1 MKSAF
6 LPIFLLLSISGINQ
20 SFAQAK
26 LDDYFDQL
34 FKKKKFMGSV
44 AISHND
50 SLIYSKSVGYAAVQ
64 NNLSNNS
71 DTKFRIGSL
80 TKTFSAALVLKA
92 IEDNKLKLDDLL
104 SKYYPQI
111 KNANRIT
118 IEQLL
123 KHRSGI
129 FNFTEI
135 KGEQEWEQQ
144 YHTEAEFIAFF
155 VKQDSNFEPGTEHS
169 YSNTNYAL
177 LGFILQKIYHKTFAE
192 ILDEKI
198 CKPLLLKNTY
208 YTFKVDVRKNEA
220 LSYNIQDKYVKNG
233 NVNFSNHP
241 ASGGIVS
248 TPIDLNRFLYSLFH
262 GKIISKQSL
271 ETMLPVNKGE
281 YGMGIEKL
289 DLNPIGFTHGGRV
302 ENYISVYWYFPE
314 ENLGIV
320 TLANAVNINVS
331 SINNVLTRY
340 AFGIKP
346 EVPDFDQI
354 SGLSIEECDK
364 IKGTYLDENKKH
376 TITISSNGQNLV
388 FQHSS
393 AGQIYVP
400 FDYLGNKI
408 FKHENITLSF
418 STEKNEVKLLQDG
431 IKETY
436 IKIIN

>member
-1 MKSAF
+1 MKSA
-6 LPIFLLLSISGINQ
+6 LILLLFFYASGVQQ
-20 SFAQAK
+20 SCAQSK

-34 FKKKKFMGSV
+34 FNKQKFMGSV
-44 AISHND
+44 AICHND
-50 SLIYSKSVGYAAVQ
+50 SLIYSKSVGYADVQ
-64 NNLSNNS
+64 NKVSNNPE
-71 DTKFRIGSL
+71 TKFRIGSL
-80 TKTFSAALVLKA
+80 TKTFTAALVLRA
-92 IEDNKLKLDDLL
+92 IEENKLKLSDLL
-104 SKYYPQI
+104 ASYYPQI
-111 KNANRIT
+111 KNASRIT

-123 KHRSGI
+123 NHRSGI

-135 KGEQEWEQQ
+135 EGEQEWEQQ
-144 YHTEAEFIAFF
+144 YHTEAEFITFF
-155 VKQDSNFEPGTEHS
+155 VKQNSNSEPGKEYN

-208 YTFKVDVRKNEA
+208 YTFKVEVTKNEA
-220 LSYNIQDKYVKNG
+220 LSYNIQNKYIKNG

-248 TPIDLNRFLYSLFH
+248 TPTDLNRFLYSLFH

-271 ETMLPVNKGE
+271 DRMLPANQGE

-289 DLNPIGFTHGGRV
+289 SVDNPVGFTHTGRV
-302 ENYISVYWYFPE
+302 ENYISDYWYFPKE
-314 ENLGIV
+314 DLGVV
-320 TLANAVNINVS
+320 TLTNAVNISIFN
-331 SINNVLTRY
+331 INNILTRY

-346 EVPDFDQI
+346 EIPDFDQI
-354 SGLSIEECDK
+354 SGLSPEECDK

-376 TITISSNGQNLV
+376 TVTISSNGQSLV
-388 FQHSS
+388 FQHSK

-408 FKHENITLSF
+408 FKYENITLSF
-418 STEKNEVKLLQDG
+418 STEKKEMKLLQDG
-431 IKETY
+431 ILETY